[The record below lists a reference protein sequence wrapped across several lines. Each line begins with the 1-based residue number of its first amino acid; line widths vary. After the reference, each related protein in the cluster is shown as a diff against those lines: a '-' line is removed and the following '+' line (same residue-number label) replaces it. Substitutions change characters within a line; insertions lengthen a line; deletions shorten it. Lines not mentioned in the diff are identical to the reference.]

1 MANHPL
7 QNMITRAVI
16 TAIDTVRKC
25 QTAGL
30 KLIAGEKKENV
41 EHLEPYGFTSAAQNG
56 AEAVVLF
63 PGGDRSHGVAVV
75 VADRRFRLKGLAR
88 GEVALYDDQGQS
100 VTLTRAGIVV
110 NGGGKP
116 VIFTNATKARFEM
129 PIEST
134 GDIRDN
140 CDSSGKTMAEM
151 RTTYN
156 GHTHKENGDGG
167 GNTDATIEQFQN
179 FDSTPDPE
187 WGEFWRYYWRVNIPA
202 DANISW
208 QTCTSTCDSAIRT
221 WGDTVAECVIDKLCP
236 SHTVV
241 VFAYPEGK
249 ENAQN

>member
-88 GEVALYDDQGQS
+88 GEVALYDDQAVGHINPRRNS
-100 VTLTRAGIVV
+100 DKWRR
-110 NGGGKP
+110 
-116 VIFTNATKARFEM
+116 KASYF
-129 PIEST
+129 
-134 GDIRDN
+134 
-140 CDSSGKTMAEM
+140 
-151 RTTYN
+151 
-156 GHTHKENGDGG
+156 H
-167 GNTDATIEQFQN
+167 
-179 FDSTPDPE
+179 
-187 WGEFWRYYWRVNIPA
+187 
-202 DANISW
+202 
-208 QTCTSTCDSAIRT
+208 
-221 WGDTVAECVIDKLCP
+221 EC
-236 SHTVV
+236 H
-241 VFAYPEGK
+241 
-249 ENAQN
+249 

>member
-100 VTLTRAGIVV
+100 VTLTRAGIVI
-110 NGGGKP
+110 NGGGKQLFSRMP
-116 VIFTNATKARFEM
+116 LKHVLKCRSNPLAISGTTVTAVEKRWLKCARPITVI
-129 PIEST
+129 PI
-134 GDIRDN
+134 
-140 CDSSGKTMAEM
+140 KKMAM
-151 RTTYN
+151 
-156 GHTHKENGDGG
+156 
-167 GNTDATIEQFQN
+167 AA
-179 FDSTPDPE
+179 
-187 WGEFWRYYWRVNIPA
+187 V
-202 DANISW
+202 
-208 QTCTSTCDSAIRT
+208 
-221 WGDTVAECVIDKLCP
+221 
-236 SHTVV
+236 
-241 VFAYPEGK
+241 
-249 ENAQN
+249 

>member
-7 QNMITRAVI
+7 QNMVTRAVI

-88 GEVALYDDQGQS
+88 GEVALYDDQGLS

-156 GHTHKENGDGG
+156 GHTHRENGYGG
-167 GNTDATIEQFQN
+167 GITDKPGQPM
-179 FDSTPDPE
+179 S
-187 WGEFWRYYWRVNIPA
+187 
-202 DANISW
+202 
-208 QTCTSTCDSAIRT
+208 
-221 WGDTVAECVIDKLCP
+221 
-236 SHTVV
+236 
-241 VFAYPEGK
+241 
-249 ENAQN
+249 